1 MPPLMVSYLIIFFS
15 IKIDISWWSSD
26 TMWPIGGLV
35 PQIPINCHRSNPLL
49 VKDELSQLLIFVTLH
64 SFTLPI
70 FEVVGFLPLFK
81 LTTNIIY
88 DIKYGA
94 VFLLAYL
101 YEWDCIL
108 QFITIGWNNF
118 EYCCVNTLGTI
129 LCNPHCSSA
138 IASRPTSV
146 SLLDYFCPTHFLD
159 PKSTF
164 IFHSFT
170 CGTMINFWNFAP
182 ILYSSSP
189 GSKTN

>member
-1 MPPLMVSYLIIFFS
+1 M
-15 IKIDISWWSSD
+15 
-26 TMWPIGGLV
+26 

-88 DIKYGA
+88 DIKYDA

-101 YEWDCIL
+101 YEWDYIL

-118 EYCCVNTLGTI
+118 KYCCVNTLGTI

-164 IFHSFT
+164 IFHSLT
-170 CGTMINFWNFAP
+170 CRTMINFWNFAP
-182 ILYSSSP
+182 ILFYSSP